1 MTVLSDLTYIDELGF
16 HYEDYPTFLL
26 WLQNEYKAIYGADV
40 YLEADSQDGQ
50 FLAIIARALYDSAA
64 LGASVYNSRSPTTS
78 QGVGLSSVVK
88 INGIRRRVATNS
100 TVDLAIGGQVG
111 TVITNGVAEDT
122 LGQKWLL
129 PASVTI
135 PISGS
140 ITVTATAEEV
150 GEVSAQVGTITKIF
164 TPTLG
169 WQTVNNAA
177 VATEG
182 VAVETDAELRLRQT
196 ESVALPSLSVFE
208 GTVGAVKNVVGVT
221 RVKGYENDSN
231 ITDSDGIPAHNI
243 SIVAEGG
250 NVAEIAE
257 AIAVHKTPGT
267 GTFGTTSETVF
278 DEYGVPNVINFYRPT
293 IISTKVKVTI
303 EAFEGY
309 SSAFADEIKAAV
321 AAAIN
326 ALAIGKDVL
335 ITKLYVPANLPGTPQ
350 GATFD
355 IVSIEIAKLADA
367 FGVLNIDILFNQAA
381 QCVVGDVTITVV
393 P

>member
-1 MTVLSDLTYIDELGF
+1 MTVLSDLTYIDESGF
-16 HYEDYPTFLL
+16 HYEDYPTFLS
-26 WLQNEYKAIYGADV
+26 WLQDEYKAIYGADV

-88 INGIRRRVATNS
+88 INGIRRRIATNS
-100 TVDLAIGGQVG
+100 TVDLDIGGQVG
-111 TVITNGVAEDT
+111 TIITNGVAEDT

-169 WQTVNNAA
+169 WQTVDNAA

-182 VAVETDAELRLRQT
+182 VAVETDAELRIRQT

-208 GTVGAVKNVVGVT
+208 GTVGAVKNVDGVT
-221 RVKGYENDSN
+221 RVQGYENDSN

-250 NVAEIAE
+250 DVAEIAE
-257 AIAVHKTPGT
+257 AIAIHKTPGT
-267 GTFGTTSETVF
+267 GTYGTTSETVF

-293 IISTKVKVTI
+293 IVDVEVEVTI
-303 EAFEGY
+303 EAFTGY

-326 ALAIGKDVL
+326 ILAIGKDVL
-335 ITKLYVPANLPGTPQ
+335 ITKLYVPANLPGTSQ

-355 IVSIEIAKLADA
+355 IVSIEIAKSGDPLAA
-367 FGVLNIDILFNQAA
+367 SNIDILFNEAA
-381 QCVVGDVTITVV
+381 QCVVGDVTVTVV